1 MIPIRGKDAAAG
13 GGGVREQ
20 AEDVGVVVEDVD
32 VAKQPGGGYECV
44 EGVELGGGF
53 GVEFLDLAVAEGGV
67 EDQAAVLAE
76 EFQHGGVA
84 HARTFRV
91 CGVLIC

>member
-1 MIPIRGKDAAAG
+1 MIPFRGKDAAAG

-44 EGVELGGGF
+44 EGVELGGG
-53 GVEFLDLAVAEGGV
+53 
-67 EDQAAVLAE
+67 
-76 EFQHGGVA
+76 
-84 HARTFRV
+84 
-91 CGVLIC
+91 